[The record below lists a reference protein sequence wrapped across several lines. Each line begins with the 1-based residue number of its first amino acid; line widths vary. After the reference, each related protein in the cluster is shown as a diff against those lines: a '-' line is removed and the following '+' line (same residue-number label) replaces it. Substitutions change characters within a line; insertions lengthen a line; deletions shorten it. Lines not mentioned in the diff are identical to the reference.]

1 MNKIYNFILVI
12 LYCFDL
18 IVFIIFP
25 IFLKFK
31 FLIDLNNKI
40 LKNILVLKSYIH
52 TFSISKIY
60 FSQHL

>member
-40 LKNILVLKSYIH
+40 LKNI
-52 TFSISKIY
+52 ISFKILY
-60 FSQHL
+60 THF